1 MKGRRDL
8 NQFKNSIA
16 HIGKINKASYSRDAS
31 AFEAPERKKL
41 RLTEEWSLLVV
52 KVVHQK

>member
-41 RLTEEWSLLVV
+41 RQFFNLENL
-52 KVVHQK
+52 